1 MILKI
6 KSGVG
11 LTSPN
16 ILDWTTIKHRA
27 EIIIIGVYL
36 KPVEAPNSKYSSQK
50 RLIAKVL
57 ILFKFCENSAEI
69 VFPSYNLLKN
79 RFLINMIIFREIK
92 KSLVFCGV
100 ESPQSEKINRFNLR
114 NLMILIFFLVSA
126 VIMSMFIIREDGTM
140 AEYSSAIYGCLSS
153 TIAIIILLIFVW
165 KTKELYKLIN
175 NFEESIEEREFLN

>member
-1 MILKI
+1 MKI
-6 KSGVG
+6 RSGVG

-27 EIIIIGVYL
+27 EHIIIRVYS

-50 RLIAKVL
+50 RLKAKVL
-57 ILFKFCENSAEI
+57 FLFKFCESSAEI
-69 VFPSYNLLKN
+69 VFPPYNLLKN

-100 ESPQSEKINRFNLR
+100 ESPQSEKNNRFNLR
-114 NLMILIFFLVSA
+114 NLMILVFFSA
-126 VIMSMFIIREDGTM
+126 STTIMSLFMICEDGTM

-153 TIAIIILLIFVW
+153 TMTTIILLIFVW

-175 NFEESIEEREFLN
+175 NFETTIEEREFLD